1 MQLKIEDAGMNC
13 SKFNCSCSD
22 WVRFET
28 SLGSTQGE
36 ENTTKLKRCF
46 VFMQLTLLL

>member
-13 SKFNCSCSD
+13 SKISCSCNE

-28 SLGSTQGE
+28 LLVSTQGE
-36 ENTTKLKRCF
+36 ENPAKLKRCF